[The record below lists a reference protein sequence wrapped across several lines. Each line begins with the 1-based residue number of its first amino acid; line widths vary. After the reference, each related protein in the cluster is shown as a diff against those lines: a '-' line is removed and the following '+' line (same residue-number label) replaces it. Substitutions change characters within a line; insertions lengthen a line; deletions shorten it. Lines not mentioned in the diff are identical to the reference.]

1 MFNKRFGFFYE
12 RRYRKGGTWI
22 SEIQEGS
29 LSMTGS
35 NRAPSLVNRVLQLQL
50 LLAWKDAANLWAFM
64 FDGTDLV
71 SIIQIAFVLSWLI
84 TCASIQN
91 ILDAA
96 ESEAFFG
103 HILWNAAIG
112 VIMINGSL
120 SGIIPNI
127 DAVLGHRTFFIII
140 IIIIFIINDVF
151 MVITGYYRSK

>member
-22 SEIQEGS
+22 SEIQEDS
-29 LSMTGS
+29 LSMAGS
-35 NRAPSLVNRVLQLQL
+35 NWAPSLVNRI
-50 LLAWKDAANLWAFM
+50 LATAFIGLKRCCHLM
-64 FDGTDLV
+64 GLCVRWYRFTINYSN
-71 SIIQIAFVLSWLI
+71 SIRFWWI

-112 VIMINGSL
+112 VIMIDGSL
-120 SGIIPNI
+120 RGIIPNI
-127 DAVLGHRTFFIII
+127 NAVLGHRTFSIII
-140 IIIIFIINDVF
+140 IFIIFIINDVF
-151 MVITGYYRSK
+151 MVITGYYRCK